1 MTIRSTIVLLTLPLF
16 LGLALVNGAL
26 LYFQDR
32 AELRQALNDQAQVTA
47 VTVAEFIREM
57 DDPRRELAKP
67 VRRKAL
73 EAALRHIRGI
83 DGLYLL
89 APGKPP
95 FPLKASA
102 TGWNPAALPPAALP
116 SAALP
121 SAALPMPSK
130 PSSFASGSG
139 ETGDRWVIA
148 VAPAGG
154 RRFVASR
161 FSAEPLHEHMDA
173 IRRDVLLIIALLG
186 LLATGLGLFVARRIT
201 RELEANRRELTRG
214 GDEPPSP
221 GTADLLIREAHDL
234 ADALRL
240 MEASRQAADTR
251 RQLVSARKQRLRDP
265 QQAIAETQ
273 AALFAPYTVRRG
285 QYEIAMRL
293 CGKVEPGTFFAHA
306 LTATGGT
313 AVIGRCRADSPVDAL
328 AAAADARRLIERC
341 TDAAELDRTIGRL
354 RALHDVE
361 ALERC
366 DWTQDGSGTP
376 CLLALAGEPDLA
388 RVRSYCR
395 SSPGIAPEALLA
407 GIAVMLGPDGVF
419 AAIGTAGLGDRRDR
433 SLDIRF
439 DRKDRAEPADIE
451 DLSH

>member
-57 DDPRRELAKP
+57 DDPRSELTKP

-116 SAALP
+116 
-121 SAALPMPSK
+121 MPSK

-148 VAPAGG
+148 VAPAGSG
-154 RRFVASR
+154 RFVASR

-173 IRRDVLLIIALLG
+173 IRRDVLLIIVLLG

-214 GDEPPSP
+214 GGEPPSP
-221 GTADLLIREAHDL
+221 GTADLLIREAQDL

-273 AALFAPYTVRRG
+273 AALFAPYMVRRG
-285 QYEIAMRL
+285 QYEIAMRF

-306 LTATGGT
+306 LTETGGT
-313 AVIGRCRADSPVDAL
+313 AVIGRCRAGSPADAL
-328 AAAADARRLIERC
+328 AAAADARRLIEC
-341 TDAAELDRTIGRL
+341 CASTAELDRTIRRL

-366 DWTQDGSGTP
+366 DWTQDDGPGAP

-388 RVRSYCR
+388 RIRSYCR
-395 SSPGIAPEALLA
+395 SSPGIAPEGLLA
-407 GIAVMLGPDGVF
+407 GVAVMLEPDGVL
-419 AAIGTAGLGDRRDR
+419 AAIGTAGSGDRRDR

-439 DRKDRAEPADIE
+439 DRKDRTEPTDIE
-451 DLSH
+451 DFSY